1 MATHSSILTWKSLW
15 TEEPDSLQF
24 MGLQE
29 VKHDLVTEYA
39 VNTHVLITLILQLKF
54 CYIFFSSIYL
64 LIYLSKIHLTFCAFQ
79 SKLQIYSVMSDF
91 VSLWTISRQS
101 PLSMEFSR
109 QEYWSEVPFPPPG
122 GLLDPGIKPMS
133 LAFLALAGEF
143 FTTTAPGNPDIS
155 VLSPKYFSENS

>member
-143 FTTTAPGNPDIS
+143 FTTTTPGNPDIS

>member
-15 TEEPDSLQF
+15 TEEPGSLQF

-29 VKHDLVTEYA
+29 VKHDLVTEHA
-39 VNTHVLITLILQLKF
+39 VNTHVLIILILQLKF

-91 VSLWTISRQS
+91 VSLWTIARQS

-143 FTTTAPGNPDIS
+143 FTTITPGNPDIS

>member
-133 LAFLALAGEF
+133 PAFLALAGEF

>member
-143 FTTTAPGNPDIS
+143 FTTITPGNPDIS